1 MVFVSDYSHN
11 AVFKFQITNNKY
23 VCQSA
28 KGELNYPLGITVD
41 TNGEV
46 LVADY
51 NNNRIEILTLP
62 SDLIK

>member
-1 MVFVSDYSHN
+1 MFVSDYSHN

-51 NNNRIEILTLP
+51 NNNNRIEIITL
-62 SDLIK
+62 SSNLIK